1 MAFFS
6 GMQGFTTDAPE
17 EVNQPF
23 KDFKSLVSK
32 AEIHRN
38 PMGGNKVKFKGVPSK
53 ALEEEAV
60 LIAFANFRV
69 RIGHFFKLPG
79 FCLILINPAV

>member
-1 MAFFS
+1 MMFLKTSGPHERPRLHSAGLGVFS

-38 PMGGNKVKFKGVPSK
+38 PMGGNKVK
-53 ALEEEAV
+53 
-60 LIAFANFRV
+60 
-69 RIGHFFKLPG
+69 
-79 FCLILINPAV
+79 